1 MVMMKRYLIAHL
13 LLLTAIAG
21 AQTQDRT
28 IDISGD
34 NTDKSATQYATPL
47 TIAEGETVDVKM
59 ARYSYFASKITGTG
73 RLNIHAGGERAYL
86 GNADKKWNDWSAYTG
101 PVHIYPFRDNCP
113 SASLYAAVL
122 MNGGKQFSADN
133 IELNKMNRSLENN
146 QVTLHQG
153 ATLCTEANTA
163 GSGFRIGELWTEAG
177 STLQGYM
184 KSGRPAYYMLGL
196 MNTDFTLAGTIAPA
210 GYRDDTMLGIIKEG
224 KGTMTITG
232 NDNYLSGALRI
243 LDGRVMVMNDRQAAE
258 TGKLRGALGAKPSA
272 TDAVAFVFGKGVL
285 GGTGSIGGTV
295 DNYGTIEPG
304 ADGIGLLT
312 IKNYAAEKNANLFL
326 HPGSTLRFEIVSTTV
341 FDQLYVAGEVKYSKT
356 TEDFMTSDAM
366 PIIDVVVADDADLK
380 VGDEITILTDN
391 GKVSN
396 DWHFNVRANKYT
408 WEIVEF
414 QFWRN
419 PDIRQF
425 TLRLVSL
432 DNMAGPDTP
441 DNPEIPES
449 TMGAF
454 YNDPG
459 IDEMADKK
467 SLKYYA
473 NQSGKCIGTA
483 ISLYKNDLTNSS
495 LAETEAVGFQF
506 NMLVAENEMK
516 PEAFGGQN
524 GKFNLYNST
533 DASKIVNFARNKKM
547 AMRGHCLVWNQQS
560 PTWISS
566 DGGKTNDK
574 NWTRQQALDI
584 MKNHITNVVG
594 FYKGKVREWDVV
606 NECLDDNQPAVRT
619 NPEGYDMK
627 KNCVW
632 QQAIGDDYVDSA
644 FVYAHQADPDAEL
657 YLNDYGVELQ
667 GKAKSAAFYN
677 LAVRMKN
684 AGIPIDGVG
693 LQCHFSIGDV
703 DSLRLDQ
710 TVSRFEEVGLKC
722 IITELDMGI
731 PDTSDASLGEQAR
744 SYRVITD
751 IMLNH
756 DNCPSMVI
764 WGLKDNN
771 SWRESSSPLLFT
783 AQLDKKPAYYAVRSA
798 LRHRALIESGIRAV
812 RQTVKNDGNIYN
824 LAGQK
829 VGADYQ
835 GIVIIDG
842 RKVMNNRK

>member
-1 MVMMKRYLIAHL
+1 MKRYLIANFL
-13 LLLTAIAG
+13 MLTSLTV
-21 AQTQDRT
+21 AQGQECT

-34 NTDKSATQYATPL
+34 NTDKTATQYSTPL
-47 TIAEGETVDVKM
+47 TIADSETVDVKM
-59 ARYSYFASKITGTG
+59 ARYSYFSSKITGTG

-86 GNADKKWNDWSAYTG
+86 GNSDKKWNEWGDYTG
-101 PVHIYPFRDNCP
+101 PVHIYPYRDNCP
-113 SASLYAAVL
+113 SASMYAAVL

-133 IELNKMNRSLENN
+133 IELSKVNRSLENN
-146 QVTLHQG
+146 TVTLHEG

-163 GSGFRIGELWTEAG
+163 GSGFRIGALNTEVG

-184 KSGRPAYYMLGL
+184 KNGRSAYYMLGL
-196 MNTDFTLAGTIAPA
+196 TNTDFTLAGRIAPA
-210 GYRDDTMLGIIKEG
+210 DYRDDTMLGIIKEG
-224 KGTMTITG
+224 TGTMTITG
-232 NDNYLSGALRI
+232 NSNYLSGALRI
-243 LDGRVMVMNDRQAAE
+243 LDGRVMIMNDRKAAE
-258 TGKLRGALGAKPSA
+258 TGKLRGALGAKPSDQ
-272 TDAVAFVFGKGVL
+272 DAIAFVFSKGVL
-285 GGTGSIGGTV
+285 GGTGSIGGSV

-326 HPGSTLRFEIVSTTV
+326 HPGSTLRFEIASTTV

-391 GKVSN
+391 GKVCN

-473 NQSGKCIGTA
+473 NQNGKCIGTA

-533 DASKIVNFARNKKM
+533 DASKIVNFARTKKM

-584 MKNHITNVVG
+584 MKNHITNIVG

-731 PDTSDASLGEQAR
+731 PDTSDASLEEQAR

-835 GIVIIDG
+835 GIMIIDG

>member
-1 MVMMKRYLIAHL
+1 MKRYLIAHL

-21 AQTQDRT
+21 AQAQDRT

-34 NTDKSATQYATPL
+34 NTDKSATQYATSL

-86 GNADKKWNDWSAYTG
+86 GNADKKWNDWGEYTG
-101 PVHIYPFRDNCP
+101 PVHIYPYRDNCP

-133 IELNKMNRSLENN
+133 IELNKVNRSLENN

-224 KGTMTITG
+224 TGTMTITG

-272 TDAVAFVFGKGVL
+272 TDAVAFVFTKGVL

-304 ADGIGLLT
+304 ADGIGRLT
-312 IKNYAAEKNANLFL
+312 LKNFVEAKNANLIL
-326 HPGSTLRFEIVSTTV
+326 HPGSAIRVKARTAGGENGLS
-341 FDQLYVAGEVKYSKT
+341 VAGNVTYSST
-356 TEDFMTSDAM
+356 TEDFMTSDKM
-366 PIIDVVVADDADLK
+366 PVIDIVVADDAQLK
-380 VGDEITILTDN
+380 IGDEIPVMSAKYI
-391 GKVSN
+391 N
-396 DWHFNVRANKYT
+396 DKEGNWHFDVRANKYT
-408 WEIVEF
+408 WEVEE
-414 QFWRN
+414 N
-419 PDIRQF
+419 VTTGILGGYVL

-432 DNMAGPDTP
+432 DDMAGPDIPDTP
-441 DNPEIPES
+441 DEPES

-459 IDEMADKK
+459 VDEMADKK

-473 NQSGKCIGTA
+473 NQNGKCIGTA

-677 LAVRMKN
+677 LALRLKK
-684 AGIPIDGVG
+684 AGIPIHGVG

-710 TVSRFEEVGLKC
+710 TIGRFEEAGLKC

-731 PDTSDASLGEQAR
+731 PDTSEASLEEQAR

-756 DNCPSMVI
+756 DNCTSMVI

-798 LRHRALIESGIRAV
+798 LRHRALTESGIRSV
-812 RQTVKNDGNIYN
+812 RQSAKGDGHIYN

>member
-1 MVMMKRYLIAHL
+1 MKRYLIANFL
-13 LLLTAIAG
+13 MLTSLTV
-21 AQTQDRT
+21 AQGQECT

-34 NTDKSATQYATPL
+34 NTDKTATQYSTPL
-47 TIAEGETVDVKM
+47 TIADSETVDVKM
-59 ARYSYFASKITGTG
+59 ARYSYFSSKITGTG

-86 GNADKKWNDWSAYTG
+86 GNSDKKWNEWGDYTG
-101 PVHIYPFRDNCP
+101 PVHIYPYRDNCP
-113 SASLYAAVL
+113 SASMYAAVL

-133 IELNKMNRSLENN
+133 IELNKVNRSLENN
-146 QVTLHQG
+146 TVTLHEG

-163 GSGFRIGELWTEAG
+163 GSGFRIGALNTEVG

-184 KSGRPAYYMLGL
+184 KNGRSAYYMLGL
-196 MNTDFTLAGTIAPA
+196 TNTDFTLAGRIAPA
-210 GYRDDTMLGIIKEG
+210 DYRDDTMLGIIKEG
-224 KGTMTITG
+224 TGTMTITG
-232 NDNYLSGALRI
+232 NSNYLSGALRI
-243 LDGRVMVMNDRQAAE
+243 LDGRVMIMNDRKAAE
-258 TGKLRGALGAKPSA
+258 TGKLRGALGAKPSDQ
-272 TDAVAFVFGKGVL
+272 DAIAFVFSKGVL
-285 GGTGSIGGTV
+285 GGTGSIGGSV

-326 HPGSTLRFEIVSTTV
+326 HPGSTLRFEIASTTV

-473 NQSGKCIGTA
+473 NQNGKCIGTA

-533 DASKIVNFARNKKM
+533 DASKIVNFARTKKM

-731 PDTSDASLGEQAR
+731 PDTSDASLEEQAR

>member
-1 MVMMKRYLIAHL
+1 MKRYLIANFL
-13 LLLTAIAG
+13 MLTSLTV
-21 AQTQDRT
+21 AQGQECT

-34 NTDKSATQYATPL
+34 NTDKTATQYSTPL
-47 TIAEGETVDVKM
+47 TIADSETVDVKM
-59 ARYSYFASKITGTG
+59 ARYSYFSSKITGTG
-73 RLNIHAGGERAYL
+73 RLNIHVGGERAYL
-86 GNADKKWNDWSAYTG
+86 GNSDKKWNEWGDYTG
-101 PVHIYPFRDNCP
+101 PVHIYPYRDNCP
-113 SASLYAAVL
+113 SASMYAAVL

-133 IELNKMNRSLENN
+133 IELNKVNRSLENN

-224 KGTMTITG
+224 TGTMTITG

-258 TGKLRGALGAKPSA
+258 TGKLRGALGAKPSDQ
-272 TDAVAFVFGKGVL
+272 DAIAFVFSKGVL
-285 GGTGSIGGTV
+285 GGTGSIGGSV

-326 HPGSTLRFEIVSTTV
+326 HPGSTLRFEIASTTV

-473 NQSGKCIGTA
+473 NQNGKCIGTA

-533 DASKIVNFARNKKM
+533 DASKIVNFARTKKM

-594 FYKGKVREWDVV
+594 YYKGKVREWDVV

-619 NPEGYDMK
+619 NPECYDMK

-677 LAVRMKN
+677 LALRLKK
-684 AGIPIDGVG
+684 AGIPIHGVG

-710 TVSRFEEVGLKC
+710 TIGRFEEAGLKC

-731 PDTSDASLGEQAR
+731 PDTSEASLEEQAR

-756 DNCPSMVI
+756 DNCTSMVI

-798 LRHRALIESGIRAV
+798 LRHRALTESGIRSV
-812 RQTVKNDGNIYN
+812 RQSAKGDGHIYN

-835 GIVIIDG
+835 GIMIIDG